1 MIPHVNS
8 ESIPMP
14 DILESSQKIDIEGV
28 GLSSTY
34 SNLLI
39 NSCNPQRITMKSK
52 MQIPASLERF
62 QSSYFRNTPRRL

>member
-1 MIPHVNS
+1 MIIS
-8 ESIPMP
+8 ML
-14 DILESSQKIDIEGV
+14 DILESSQKIDIEGR

-39 NSCNPQRITMKSK
+39 NSCNPQRISMKSK

-62 QSSYFRNTPRRL
+62 QSSYFRNASGRL